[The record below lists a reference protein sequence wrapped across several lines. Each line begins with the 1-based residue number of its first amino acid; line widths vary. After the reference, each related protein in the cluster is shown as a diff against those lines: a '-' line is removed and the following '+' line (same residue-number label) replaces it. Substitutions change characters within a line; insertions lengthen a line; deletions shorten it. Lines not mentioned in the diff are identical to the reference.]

1 MTSLEARTGG
11 RILVDQLRIQGCDR
25 IFTVPGESFLAVLD
39 ALHDTPEIDTIV
51 CRQEGGVAY
60 MADADGKMTGRPG
73 IAFVTRGPGATNASA
88 GVHVAF
94 QDSTPMILFIGD
106 VARGDRDREG
116 FQEIDFPAF
125 FAPIAKWAARIEDAR
140 RIPEYVARA
149 YRVATAGRPGPVV
162 LALPEDMLR
171 DEVEVAD
178 RPCIPPL
185 AEEPDPGAVQAMFE
199 LLKEAAD
206 PVAIVGGADWSPR
219 ASHHFANFAFRYGIP
234 VAAAFRRQDAICN
247 TCQVYA
253 GQLGYGPNP
262 KLQQRIRDAD
272 LILAVG
278 PRLGE
283 ATTDGYTLITPD
295 HPGQTLV
302 HVHPDPNE
310 LGRVYHADLPICA
323 DMGEFAEMVDEWID
337 PDLVRFSCGEEAH
350 AEWLEWSEPKPR
362 DGVKLDLGP
371 CVAAMRE
378 KLPDNT
384 IICNGAGN
392 FSGWWHRYWRYGP
405 MPTQLAPTSGT
416 MGYGLPAAVAAALRF
431 KDRPVVCVAGDGDF
445 LMNGQE
451 LATAAQYGADL
462 LVILV
467 DNSQLRHHPHAPGAR
482 ISGADQRDR
491 AQEPRLRGARPRLR
505 RLGGN
510 GRDHRGFHARARRGA
525 EAQRHPPPPLQDRR
539 RADQQRDDGFAVE
552 GTVEGLAI
560 LPQISGGGGPHVVR
574 WRGLSALEEVPSTS
588 FAGAPPLQM
597 QGRIIKARTDRSR
610 LRPAAARPAAE

>member
-1 MTSLEARTGG
+1 MTKRSGG

-39 ALHDTPEIDTIV
+39 ALHDTSEIDTVV

-73 IAFVTRGPGATNASA
+73 VAFVTRGPGATNASG

-125 FAPIAKWAARIEDAR
+125 FGPIAKWAARIEDAR
-140 RIPEYVARA
+140 RIPEYVGRA

-171 DEVEVAD
+171 DEVETPD
-178 RPCIPPL
+178 RPCVPPL

-199 LLKEAAD
+199 LLKDATN
-206 PVAIVGGADWSPR
+206 PIAIVGGADWSPR

-247 TCQVYA
+247 TCGVYA

-272 LILAVG
+272 LIIAVG

-310 LGRVYHADLPICA
+310 LGRVYLVDLPICA
-323 DMGEFAEMVDEWID
+323 DMGEFAEMIDGWID
-337 PDLVRFSCGEEAH
+337 PERVHLSCGEDAH
-350 AEWLEWSEPKPR
+350 NEWLEWSEPKAR

-371 CVAAMRE
+371 CVAAMRD
-378 KLPDNT
+378 KLADNT

-392 FSGWWHRYWRYGP
+392 FSGWWHRYWRYGS

-416 MGYGLPAAVAAALRF
+416 MGYGLPASVAAALRF

-451 LATAAQYGADL
+451 LGTAAQYGCDM
-462 LVILV
+462 LVIVV
-467 DNSQLRHHPHAPGAR
+467 DNGAYGTIRMHQEREFPTRVSGTQLKNPDFAALARAFGAHAETVETTAAFAPALDRALAHKGLKLLHVKTDVER
-482 ISGADQRDR
+482 ISNATTIST
-491 AQEPRLRGARPRLR
+491 L
-505 RLGGN
+505 
-510 GRDHRGFHARARRGA
+510 RAR
-525 EAQRHPPPPLQDRR
+525 QR
-539 RADQQRDDGFAVE
+539 
-552 GTVEGLAI
+552 
-560 LPQISGGGGPHVVR
+560 
-574 WRGLSALEEVPSTS
+574 
-588 FAGAPPLQM
+588 
-597 QGRIIKARTDRSR
+597 
-610 LRPAAARPAAE
+610 

>member
-1 MTSLEARTGG
+1 MTTRTGG
-11 RILVDQLRIQGCDR
+11 RILVDQLKIQGCDR

-39 ALHDTPEIDTIV
+39 ALHDTPEIDLTV

-73 IAFVTRGPGATNASA
+73 VAFVTRGPGATNASA

-125 FAPIAKWAARIEDAR
+125 FGPIAKWAARIEDAR

-171 DEVEVAD
+171 GEVDATD
-178 RPCIPPL
+178 RPCVPPL

-199 LLKEAAD
+199 LLKDATN

-219 ASHHFANFAFRYGIP
+219 AAHHFANFAFRHGIP
-234 VAAAFRRQDAICN
+234 VAAAFRRQDAIDNACG
-247 TCQVYA
+247 VYA
-253 GQLGYGPNP
+253 GNLGYGPNP
-262 KLQQRIRDAD
+262 VLQQRIRDAD

-295 HPGQTLV
+295 HQGQTLV

-323 DMGEFAEMVDEWID
+323 DMGEFAEMVDDWSD
-337 PDLVRFSCGEEAH
+337 PDLVRFSCGDEAH
-350 AEWLEWSEPKPR
+350 QQWLEWSTPRPR
-362 DGVKLDLGP
+362 DGVALDLGP
-371 CVAAMRE
+371 CVAAMRDR
-378 KLPDNT
+378 LPANS

-416 MGYGLPAAVAAALRF
+416 MGYGVPAAVAAALRF
-431 KDRPVVCVAGDGDF
+431 RDRPVVAVAGDGDF

-451 LATAAQYGADL
+451 LATAVQHGADL
-462 LVILV
+462 LVIVV
-467 DNSQLRHHPHAPGAR
+467 DNSSYGTIRMHQEREYPVR
-482 ISGADQRDR
+482 ICGTKLSNPDFA
-491 AQEPRLRGARPRLR
+491 AL
-505 RLGGN
+505 
-510 GRDHRGFHARARRGA
+510 ARAFGSTVAETVTTTDEFAPALDKALGA
-525 EAQRHPPPPLQDRR
+525 KGVRLLHCKTD
-539 RADQQRDDGFAVE
+539 VE
-552 GTVEGLAI
+552 
-560 LPQISGGGGPHVVR
+560 QITNATTIAKLR
-574 WRGLSALEEVPSTS
+574 E
-588 FAGAPPLQM
+588 
-597 QGRIIKARTDRSR
+597 KAKR
-610 LRPAAARPAAE
+610 